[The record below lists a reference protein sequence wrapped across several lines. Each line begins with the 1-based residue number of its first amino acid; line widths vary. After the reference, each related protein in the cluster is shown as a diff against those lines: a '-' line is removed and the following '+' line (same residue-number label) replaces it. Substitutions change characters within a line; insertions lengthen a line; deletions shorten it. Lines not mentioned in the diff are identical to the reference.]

1 MSLLDIIVQVVSAF
15 FGVVTLAVLFRVPKK
30 YIVLTGVTGAVGWL
44 VQIIMTELLDN
55 QVFVAFLAA
64 FSVAVLSQIFARISK
79 APVTLY
85 LVTGILPLVPGIGM
99 YRTVYYLLQGNNQE
113 TSYYFSY
120 TLQVAGMIALAI
132 FVVDSFCRVL
142 YKKRLE
148 AERAAGRKQSQKE
161 QKLHKG
167 STLG

>member
-1 MSLLDIIVQVVSAF
+1 MSLWEMLLQVVSAF
-15 FGVVTLAVLFRVPKK
+15 VGVVTLAVLFRVPKR
-30 YIVLTGVTGAVGWL
+30 YLVLTGVTGAVGWF
-44 VQIIMTELLDN
+44 VQLTMTELLDN

-99 YRTVYYLLQGNNQE
+99 YRTVYYLLQGENKQ
-113 TSYYFSY
+113 TSHYLAY

-132 FVVDSFCRVL
+132 FVVDSFFKVVYNR
-142 YKKRLE
+142 RNDT
-148 AERAAGRKQSQKE
+148 RHTTNTQKE
-161 QKLHKG
+161 KV
-167 STLG
+167 

>member
-1 MSLLDIIVQVVSAF
+1 MSLWEMLLQVVSAF
-15 FGVVTLAVLFRVPKK
+15 VGVVTLAVLFRVPKR
-30 YIVLTGVTGAVGWL
+30 YLVLTGVTGAVGWF
-44 VQIIMTELLDN
+44 VQLTMTELLDN

-99 YRTVYYLLQGNNQE
+99 YRTVYYLLQGDNKQ
-113 TSYYFSY
+113 TSHYLAY

-132 FVVDSFCRVL
+132 FVVDSFFKVVYNR
-142 YKKRLE
+142 RNDTRRT
-148 AERAAGRKQSQKE
+148 ANTQKE
-161 QKLHKG
+161 KV
-167 STLG
+167 